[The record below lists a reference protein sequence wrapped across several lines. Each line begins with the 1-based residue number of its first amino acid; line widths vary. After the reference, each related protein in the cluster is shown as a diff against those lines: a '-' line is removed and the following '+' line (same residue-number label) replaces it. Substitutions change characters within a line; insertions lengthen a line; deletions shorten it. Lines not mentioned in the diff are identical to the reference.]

1 MIAIVDYDAGNI
13 RSVVN
18 ALERL
23 GVKDYVVTSDAEVIR
38 SADKVLMPGV
48 GDASYAMANLKARGL
63 EGVIPELRQPVLGI
77 CVGLQ
82 LLCSSS
88 EEGNIRCLG
97 IFEENVVRFR
107 SDDPAVKL
115 ALSSVKFTMPSRIS
129 FSSLMSLP
137 VSSSACERSSID
149 TSGW

>member
-48 GDASYAMANLKARGL
+48 GDASYAMANL
-63 EGVIPELRQPVLGI
+63 
-77 CVGLQ
+77 
-82 LLCSSS
+82 
-88 EEGNIRCLG
+88 
-97 IFEENVVRFR
+97 
-107 SDDPAVKL
+107 
-115 ALSSVKFTMPSRIS
+115 
-129 FSSLMSLP
+129 
-137 VSSSACERSSID
+137 
-149 TSGW
+149 

>member
-18 ALERL
+18 ALEHL

-63 EGVIPELRQPVLGI
+63 EDVIPGLRQPVLGI

-107 SDDPAVKL
+107 SDDPAVKIPHMGWNSISNL
-115 ALSSVKFTMPSRIS
+115 IFSR
-129 FSSLMSLP
+129 
-137 VSSSACERSSID
+137 
-149 TSGW
+149 G